1 LFSVRKKAMYQAQRD
16 GSRGVLSVLFD
27 VVTTVMHE
35 GQRGEFCG
43 V

>member
-1 LFSVRKKAMYQAQRD
+1 MYQAQRD